1 MKILSLRFE
10 NINSL
15 KGAWKI
21 DFTQSPFDSSG
32 LFAIT
37 GSTGA
42 GKTTI
47 LDAIC
52 LALYHRTPRLSVSDK
67 ENQLMTRHT
76 TNCLA
81 EVEFEVKG
89 QAYRAFWSQRRAK
102 NQIEGNLQKPLAELA
117 LINSDGI
124 SNASSND
131 QILAS
136 KVSQV
141 RSEIARITGLDF
153 SRFTKSMML
162 SQGQFAAFLNAPAN
176 ERAELLEELTGS
188 EIYGLVSQ
196 QVFENHKQ
204 AHQQLK
210 LLQERSQGASLL
222 TLEQASALELE
233 LTEIKSQQISHAKL
247 QKEWLDVY
255 SWQTK
260 VNEKQ
265 QLLGEAKTQLQLVES
280 QELAAKNDL
289 EKLTFSE
296 PAEVLRQPF
305 EQHKQLIEQHQLK
318 QKSTASF
325 TEEYQQ
331 SEQLNKELVAKLD
344 TLTTEQIKEEQSF
357 IATETLINDK
367 IIPLDSE
374 IHHQAQQID
383 AFKFDQKNTKEEINQ
398 LTTQQQ
404 NLAQESLQHNN
415 ELQAINAFVQQ
426 NDHVKAL
433 SEKLPLWQNQYQG
446 LIQDDKDVTELT
458 SQLSALNI
466 DQKKLIAQQKEQ
478 LVTCSAEE
486 QKVAEL
492 VTLDKNCQNSKIA
505 LFNQQPQL
513 NEQTLQ
519 TDLQTIQTS
528 QLISGKII
536 FNAQR
541 FSVLANE
548 TVQDIEQTKEF
559 EQKITQLNY
568 DLEKCRG
575 HYRAEKNQ
583 VDDLE
588 LIISQQQ
595 TIMGLSQH
603 RDNLEV
609 GQSCPLCG
617 STEHPA
623 IEQYQQVTVSS
634 HQERL
639 IAHKAKLVALELQGN
654 EIKTSIVSFTAQQT
668 SINVS
673 QVKNQEE
680 QRQLQAFWQ
689 DNYQATGLS
698 CTLADIVVIELW
710 AEEVERQY
718 QTLLTFNESLQFIN
732 SQLSEHQ
739 QQLALCEKQQLIAKN
754 QLDLINNNIKT
765 IDSVIDES
773 TKQLTL
779 KSQHN
784 DHHWQALTF
793 DIKSILKDSNEN
805 DFSRHQFEP
814 WWQTQQVLVQ
824 HFQHALQQ
832 QSIEQEAV
840 NKVNQAIALLKQ
852 EYQLVSDKYQGLA
865 EKVNE
870 LEKTHLTVQTKRK
883 SLFAGQNVNQVRQQ
897 IKLSKEQAKSTLAV
911 EQEQVN
917 LQTQA
922 LKSLQGQLQ
931 ESQIQLS
938 QLNSQQNES
947 TAHWAK
953 QIAISI
959 FTDEKH
965 FSNALLPV
973 EQRDNLKELQQNIS
987 NNKQQALAVHQQSL
1001 KQVTLLMDEKTK
1013 LADSLVDK
1021 PIEELSQDI
1030 DKHQATNKQLQL
1042 KEGELSQTLK
1052 NNNLALEKQK
1062 ALNDEIEQQQLVVDD
1077 LSHLSSLIGSA
1088 QGDKF
1093 RKFAQGLTLA
1103 HLVYL
1108 ANQQLLKLHARYQ
1121 LQCQKNDTLSLEVLD
1136 TWQAD
1141 TIRDTKTL
1149 SGGESFLV
1157 SLALALALSDLVSA
1171 KTSIDSLFLDEGFG
1185 TLDNETLEIAL
1196 DALDN
1201 LNASGKMIGVISHV
1215 DTLKERIAVQIKVKK
1230 RSGLGVSC
1238 LDKQFEFD
1246 QPVST
1251 N

>member
-21 DFTQSPFDSSG
+21 DFTQAPFDSSG

-37 GSTGA
+37 GPTGA

-52 LALYHRTPRLSVSDK
+52 LALYHQTPRLTVSDK
-67 ENQLMTRHT
+67 QNQLMTRHT
-76 TNCLA
+76 SNCLA

-102 NQIEGNLQKPLAELA
+102 NQLEGNLQKPMAELA
-117 LINSDGI
+117 MINDDSD
-124 SNASSND
+124 D

-153 SRFTKSMML
+153 ARFTKSMML

-204 AHQQLK
+204 AHQLLK
-210 LLQERSQGASLL
+210 LLQERSHGANLL
-222 TLEQASALELE
+222 TPEQATALELE
-233 LTEIKSQQISHAKL
+233 LTEIKSQQVSHDKL
-247 QKEWLDVY
+247 QKEWLDVHA
-255 SWQTK
+255 WQTK

-265 QLLGEAKTQLQLVES
+265 LLLEEAKTKLMLVES
-280 QELAAKNDL
+280 QELAAKDDL
-289 EKLTFSE
+289 VKLTFSE
-296 PAEVLRQPF
+296 PAEALRQPF
-305 EQHKQLIEQHQLK
+305 EQHQQLIEKHQL
-318 QKSTASF
+318 QQNSTASIR
-325 TEEYQQ
+325 EKHQQ
-331 SEQLNKELVAKLD
+331 SEQFNKELAAKLD
-344 TLTTEQIKEEQSF
+344 NLTTEQLKEDQSF
-357 IATETLINDK
+357 TTTESLINEK
-367 IIPLDSE
+367 IIPLDSD
-374 IHHQAQQID
+374 IHHQAQQIES
-383 AFKFDQKNTKEEINQ
+383 FKFEQKNIETELNQ
-398 LTTQQQ
+398 LTTRQQKLQ
-404 NLAQESLQHNN
+404 QENHQHNN
-415 ELQAINAFVQQ
+415 ELQAINTFVQQ
-426 NDHVKAL
+426 HEHVKAL

-446 LIQDDKDVTELT
+446 VIQDDKGITELK
-458 SQLSALNI
+458 SQLSALNVDHI
-466 DQKKLIAQQKEQ
+466 KLLQQQKEQ
-478 LVTCSAEE
+478 LITCSTDE
-486 QKVAEL
+486 QKVIEL
-492 VTLDKNCQNSKIA
+492 VTLVKNNQNSKIA

-513 NEQTLQ
+513 NEQTLP
-519 TDLQTIQTS
+519 THLQTMQS
-528 QLISGKII
+528 RQLISGKMI

-541 FSVLANE
+541 FSILANE
-548 TVQDIEQTKEF
+548 TAKNIKQTKEF
-559 EQKITQLNY
+559 EQTIAQLNN
-568 DLEKCRG
+568 DLEKCRH
-575 HYRAEKNQ
+575 HYRTEKIQ

-595 TIMGLSQH
+595 AIMALSQH

-623 IEQYQQVTVSS
+623 IEQYQQVTVSC

-639 IAHKAKLVALELQGN
+639 VDKKANLAALELQGN
-654 EIKTSIVSFTAQQT
+654 EIKTSVASFTAQQA
-668 SINVS
+668 SINEN

-680 QRQLQAFWQ
+680 QQHLQAFWQ
-689 DNYQATGLS
+689 DHYQATGLN
-698 CTLADIVVIELW
+698 CTLADLVVIEQW
-710 AEEVERQY
+710 AEELERQY
-718 QTLLTFNESLQFIN
+718 QLLLTFTETLQLIN
-732 SQLSEHQ
+732 LQLSEHQ
-739 QQLALCEKQQLIAKN
+739 QQLATCEKQQLIAKN
-754 QLDLINNNIKT
+754 QLDLINNNIKA
-765 IDSVIDES
+765 IGSVIDES
-773 TKQLTL
+773 TKQLALNTQN
-779 KSQHN
+779 S

-793 DIKSILKDSNEN
+793 DIKSILPQSNESN
-805 DFSRHQFEP
+805 FSRHQFEP
-814 WWQTQQVLVQ
+814 WWQAQQVLVERY
-824 HFQHALQQ
+824 QHALQQ

-840 NKVNQAIALLKQ
+840 NNADQAIALLKQ
-852 EYQLVSDKYQGLA
+852 EYELVSDKYQGLT

-870 LEKTHLTVQTKRK
+870 LVKAHLTLQTQRK
-883 SLFAGQNVNQVRQQ
+883 SLFAEQDVNQVRQQ
-897 IKLSKEQAKSTLAV
+897 ISLLKDQAKSTLAA
-911 EQEQVN
+911 EQNKVN
-917 LQTQA
+917 LQTQE

-938 QLNSQQNES
+938 QLYIQQSES
-947 TAHWAK
+947 MVSWAK
-953 QIAISI
+953 QIAESI

-973 EQRDNLKELQQNIS
+973 EQRDSLKELQQNIS
-987 NNKQQALAVHQQSL
+987 NNKQQTIAVHQQSL
-1001 KQVTLLMDEKTK
+1001 NQAALLMDEKSK
-1013 LADSLVDK
+1013 LAANLVEK
-1021 PIEELSQDI
+1021 PIEELTQEI
-1030 DKHQATNKQLQL
+1030 NKHQETNKQLQL

-1052 NNNLALEKQK
+1052 NNNQGLEKQQ
-1062 ALNDEIEQQQLVVDD
+1062 ALNTEIEQQQLVVDD

-1141 TIRDTKTL
+1141 TVRDTKTL

-1230 RSGLGVSC
+1230 RSGLGISC
-1238 LDKQFEFD
+1238 LDKQFEFI
-1246 QPVST
+1246 QPVAT